1 MATAVAK
8 KHEAIPY
15 IKIAKL
21 YGDGLTDTQVAKKI
35 GRYNESYPD
44 PTKSMRAIKSRMKT
58 LGYIGENGKLVHLK
72 TGKPAKT
79 KVKVAHVKA
88 TPKVVKVTKTVEVG
102 KAIAI
107 MVTADGKH
115 VKVMVPSLTNLIP
128 IGVFEAKVGKVMDVI
143 SDLHIAAENE
153 AGGDVTGVEPVVE
166 SNVEPNVSLVEAADT
181 SEDDGVHSVA
191 KEKAIVA
198 YEEEDDEPVINED
211 EDQLEDVDVNEL
223 VEEIPELA

>member
-1 MATAVAK
+1 M
-8 KHEAIPY
+8 
-15 IKIAKL
+15 
-21 YGDGLTDTQVAKKI
+21 
-35 GRYNESYPD
+35 N
-44 PTKSMRAIKSRMKT
+44 T

-79 KVKVAHVKA
+79 KDHVKA

-107 MVTADGKH
+107 MVTTDGKH
-115 VKVMVPSLTNLIP
+115 VKVIVPSLTNLIP
-128 IGVFEAKVGKVMDVI
+128 ISVFEAKVGKVMNVI

-153 AGGDVTGVEPVVE
+153 SGGDVTGVEPVVE
-166 SNVEPNVSLVEAADT
+166 SNVKPNVSLVEAAHEV
-181 SEDDGVHSVA
+181 SEADGVHSVA